1 MICLPRTGRRQ
12 EQRDAEAAED
22 EMEALREELA
32 SLFPEKLHQ
41 FASPYLPSGI
51 VCTLYSKDAEEAYA
65 RLVDSLI
72 TTELNAI
79 RHLKAMRWMP

>member
-1 MICLPRTGRRQ
+1 MICFSRTGRRQ

-22 EMEALREELA
+22 EMEALRKELA

-51 VCTLYSKDAEEAYA
+51 VYTLYSKDAEEAYA

-72 TTELNAI
+72 TAELNAI
-79 RHLKAMRWMP
+79 RYLKAMRWMP

>member
-12 EQRDAEAAED
+12 EKRDAEAAED

-51 VCTLYSKDAEEAYA
+51 VCTLYSKDAEKAYA

>member
-1 MICLPRTGRRQ
+1 MICFSRPGRRQ
-12 EQRDAEAAED
+12 EQRNAETAED
-22 EMEALREELA
+22 EMKALREELA

-72 TTELNAI
+72 NAELNAI

>member
-1 MICLPRTGRRQ
+1 MICFSRPGRRQ
-12 EQRDAEAAED
+12 EQRNAEAAED
-22 EMEALREELA
+22 EMKALREELA

-72 TTELNAI
+72 TAELNAI